1 MNCYRKRV
9 IALILAVLFSLVLTG
24 CDFSDLEKAVDIND
38 KNIGTESKDELEI
51 HFLDI
56 GQGDSTLIRCG
67 GNSMLIDAG
76 GNGKG
81 TWIRNYL
88 KKHDVETLDYLILTH
103 PDADH
108 IDGAASIISNMDIA
122 HVIMTDVEND
132 TRTYENMMNEI
143 SYKNITPMVPVAG
156 DIFSLGSATVKILG
170 PAKRY
175 DNTND
180 SSIVTLITHGENRFL
195 FTGDCEE
202 AAENDLVDL
211 YGTDIKDIN
220 VYKAGHHGSKTATS
234 DVLISC
240 INPEYCVISCG
251 EENVYGHPHAEV
263 LNKLRTA
270 GVMVF
275 RTDEQGSI
283 VAVSDGKEIKWN
295 CSPSQTW
302 KAGEN
307 VSHSVT
313 EPPAA
318 TVPPSKFTYILNT
331 NTRKIHMPGC
341 VSVADMKEK
350 NKAYTNQSIDE
361 LEAEGYTKCRRC
373 MGD

>member
-1 MNCYRKRV
+1 MNSYVKRV
-9 IALILAVLFSLVLTG
+9 ISRILAVLLLLVLTG
-24 CDFSDLEKAVDIND
+24 CGFPGVEIYDKDIE
-38 KNIGTESKDELEI
+38 TELKDDLEI
-51 HFLDI
+51 HFLDV
-56 GQGDSTLIRCG
+56 GQGDCTLVKCG
-67 GNSMLIDAG
+67 EKSMLIDAG

-88 KKHDVETLDYLILTH
+88 KKHDVEMIDYFILTH

-122 HVIMTDVEND
+122 RVIMTDEKND
-132 TRTYENMMNEI
+132 TKTYENLMNEI
-143 SYKNITPMVPVAG
+143 SYKNITPMRPAVG
-156 DIFSLGSATVKILG
+156 DTFCLGSAMVKILG
-170 PAKRY
+170 PSYKY
-175 DNTND
+175 DNSND
-180 SSIVTLITHGENRFL
+180 SSIVTLIKHGENSFL

-211 YGTDIKDIN
+211 YGNDIQNID

-234 DVLISC
+234 DNLFRQM
-240 INPEYCVISCG
+240 NPKYCVISCG
-251 EENVYGHPHAEV
+251 EGNVYGHPHAEI
-263 LNKLRTA
+263 LNRLRTA

-283 VAVSDGKEIKWN
+283 MAVSDGKEIRWS

-302 KAGEN
+302 KSGEN
-307 VSHSVT
+307 VSHSVIDNPT
-313 EPPAA
+313 
-318 TVPPSKFTYILNT
+318 TITIIPSDFTFIINT

-341 VSVADMKEK
+341 SSVVDIKEK
-350 NKAYTNQSIDE
+350 NKQYTNKSIDE
-361 LEAEGYTKCRRC
+361 LEVEGYIKCRRC